1 MEFKCNICGKTLP
14 EKDFYINRSKK
25 RCKKCVILLSK
36 NKAKLWRKNNKDKIA
51 EKLHEWKQ
59 NNKLKHRLGAKRY
72 YYKHKLESTIRS
84 GIYRSLKHDYFG
96 KWQEVLGYDLDTLKK
111 HLEKQF
117 TEGMTW
123 DNYGKFGWHI
133 DHIKPI
139 NTFNITDQYCDD
151 FKKCWA
157 LTNLRP
163 LWWKDN
169 LIRSKKGD
177 L

>member
-1 MEFKCNICGKTLP
+1 
-14 EKDFYINRSKK
+14 
-25 RCKKCVILLSK
+25 
-36 NKAKLWRKNNKDKIA
+36 
-51 EKLHEWKQ
+51 
-59 NNKLKHRLGAKRY
+59 
-72 YYKHKLESTIRS
+72 
-84 GIYRSLKHDYFG
+84 
-96 KWQEVLGYDLDTLKK
+96 
-111 HLEKQF
+111 
-117 TEGMTW
+117 MTW

-157 LTNLRP
+157 LANLRP